1 MTPNSRTTFPKPLAI
16 LTAALAS
23 AAGAQ
28 AADCRDMADN
38 AERLACYDRA
48 AGRPAG
54 GPAAAVTAT
63 ASTAAAT
70 PPAAGN
76 VVDSASGDRRDAAW
90 LRESRLGA
98 TLGQR
103 WELDAEDSLGSFLPR
118 PYKPMYLL
126 PLTVANAVNA
136 APSSPSAG
144 HTATPVAADGVQ
156 RAELKF
162 QISLKAK
169 VWEGLFTP
177 DLNLW
182 IAYTQSSRWQVYNA
196 AMSRPFRETNY
207 EPELIAA
214 LRTDYSLLGWHGR
227 LAALSLTHQSNGRA
241 LPLSRSWNRVI
252 GEVALEREQW
262 SLVLRPWWRIKESI
276 ETDDNP
282 GIENYIGRGEL
293 LLTHRFGAQT
303 MTLQARH
310 SLRGG
315 ESSHGSLQL
324 DWAFPIGGN
333 LKGYVQGFTGYGE
346 SMIDYNF
353 RQNKLGVGISLVEW
367 L

>member
-1 MTPNSRTTFPKPLAI
+1 MPTSRTPLPI
-16 LTAALAS
+16 SLPSLAALSTALV
-23 AAGAQ
+23 ATAVH
-28 AADCRDMADN
+28 AADCRDIADN
-38 AERLACYDRA
+38 SERLACYDRA
-48 AGRPAG
+48 AGRPPADAG
-54 GPAAAVTAT
+54 TALPAAPAT
-63 ASTAAAT
+63 SRATAAASDGDE
-70 PPAAGN
+70 AA
-76 VVDSASGDRRDAAW
+76 R
-90 LRESRLGA
+90 LRASRLGA

-103 WELDAEDSLGSFLPR
+103 WELDPEDSLGTFLPR

-126 PLTVANAVNA
+126 PLTVANAVNG
-136 APSSPSAG
+136 APSSPTPG
-144 HTATPVAADGVQ
+144 RTVTAASSDALQ

-182 IAYTQSSRWQVYNA
+182 AAYTQSSRWQVYNGA
-196 AMSRPFRETNY
+196 LSRPFRETNY

-227 LAALSLTHQSNGRA
+227 LAALSFTHQSNGRA

-252 GEVALEREQW
+252 GELGFEREHW
-262 SLVLRPWWRIKESI
+262 SLVLRPWWRVAESA
-276 ETDDNP
+276 ESDDNP
-282 GIENYIGRGEL
+282 GIENYIGRGEM

-315 ESSHGSLQL
+315 ENAHGSLQL

-346 SMIDYNF
+346 STIDYNF
-353 RQNKLGVGISLVEW
+353 RQNKLGVGVSLVEW

>member
-1 MTPNSRTTFPKPLAI
+1 MTPIPRNPRSRALLRLAPW
-16 LTAALAS
+16 AACAAMAAA
-23 AAGAQ
+23 AAGVQ
-28 AADCRDMADN
+28 AADCRDLTDN
-38 AERLACYDRA
+38 TERLACYDLA
-48 AGRPAG
+48 AGRPPASTAPAASALPAP
-54 GPAAAVTAT
+54 PAAAAN
-63 ASTAAAT
+63 
-70 PPAAGN
+70 PAAQDG
-76 VVDSASGDRRDAAW
+76 SEAGRLRAA
-90 LRESRLGA
+90 RLGA

-103 WELDAEDSLGSFLPR
+103 WELDAEDSLGTFLPR
-118 PYKPMYLL
+118 PHKPVYVL
-126 PLTVANAVNA
+126 PLTVTSAVNSAPASPTQGHSVTTA
-136 APSSPSAG
+136 AE
-144 HTATPVAADGVQ
+144 TQ

-182 IAYTQSSRWQVYNA
+182 VAYTQSSQWQLYNA

-214 LRTDYSLLGWHGR
+214 LRTDYTLLGWRGR
-227 LAALSLTHQSNGRA
+227 LAAVSLTHQSNGRS

-252 GEVALEREQW
+252 GELGFEREQW
-262 SLVLRPWWRIKESI
+262 SLVLRPWWRVSEST

-282 GIENYIGRGEL
+282 GIENYIGRGEM
-293 LLTHRFGAQT
+293 LLTHRWGAQVL
-303 MTLQARH
+303 TLQARH

-315 ESSHGSLQL
+315 DNARGSLQL
-324 DWAFPIGGN
+324 DWAFPIGGT

-353 RQNKLGVGISLVEW
+353 RQNKLGLGVSLVEW

>member
-1 MTPNSRTTFPKPLAI
+1 MTSTTRTPFPSSLLI
-16 LTAALAS
+16 LAALAAS
-23 AAGAQ
+23 AAHAQ
-28 AADCRDMADN
+28 TADCRDIADN
-38 AERLACYDRA
+38 SERLACYDHA
-48 AGRPAG
+48 AGRA
-54 GPAAAVTAT
+54 PAAAAPAAT
-63 ASTAAAT
+63 AAPAT
-70 PPAAGN
+70 PAVIAHGGAHDSSEAGK
-76 VVDSASGDRRDAAW
+76 
-90 LRESRLGA
+90 LREARLGT

-103 WELDAEDSLGSFLPR
+103 WELDAEDSLGTFLPR
-118 PYKPMYLL
+118 PYKPMYVL
-126 PLTVANAVNA
+126 PLTVSSGVNN
-136 APSSPSAG
+136 APSSPSPG
-144 HTATPVAADGVQ
+144 HTQAAIDEAQ

-182 IAYTQSSRWQVYNA
+182 VAYTQSSRWQLYNA
-196 AMSRPFRETNY
+196 ALSRPFRETNY

-214 LRTDYSLLGWHGR
+214 LRTDYTLLGWHGR
-227 LAALSLTHQSNGRA
+227 LAALSLTHQSNGRG

-262 SLVLRPWWRIKESI
+262 SLLLRPWWRVSEST

-282 GIENYIGRGEL
+282 GIENYIGRGEM
-293 LLTHRFGAQT
+293 LLTHRWGAQVL
-303 MTLQARH
+303 TLQARH

-315 ESSHGSLQL
+315 DNARGSLQL
-324 DWAFPIGGN
+324 DWAFPIGGT

-353 RQNKLGVGISLVEW
+353 RQSKIGFGVSLVEW